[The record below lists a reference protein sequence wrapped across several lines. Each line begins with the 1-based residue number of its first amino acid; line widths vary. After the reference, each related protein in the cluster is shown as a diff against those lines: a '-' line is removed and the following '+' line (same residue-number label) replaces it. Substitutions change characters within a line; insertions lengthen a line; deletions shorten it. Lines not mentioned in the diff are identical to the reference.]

1 MVWSLLEAV
10 GETAMLKRLFTRPLQ
25 RIGLK
30 RPFAD
35 VICAEHVKSI
45 AIGGDG
51 RAKIT
56 VQEKLVF
63 LNPPEPGD
71 LQDTCLVDQ
80 ETTFENFIRH
90 SPDSVEGGRRRVGTT
105 AFIIDWMPKSAV
117 TKYALYDHEYSWF
130 PARSQLQ
137 PALYTEYVCNARTGH
152 FLCEFITPQAF
163 ETAVVFERPRW
174 TPLNTEWRIMRY
186 ALKQID
192 AGSAGPSICDN
203 GQRIEW
209 RIAEPKIGARYMCVA
224 FHTNGLLLWNDN
236 LEKTSFAGRVRRL
249 LGRLTPGRAT

>member
-1 MVWSLLEAV
+1 
-10 GETAMLKRLFTRPLQ
+10 MLKRLFTRSLR
-25 RIGLK
+25 RIGV
-30 RPFAD
+30 RVPFHD

-63 LNPPEPGD
+63 LGVPESGD
-71 LQDTCLVDQ
+71 LQDTCLVDK

-90 SPDSVEGGRRRVGTT
+90 SPDSVEGGRRRIGTT

-117 TKYALYDHEYSWF
+117 TKYALYEHEYSWF
-130 PARSQLQ
+130 PQASQLQ
-137 PALYTEYVCNARTGH
+137 PALHTEYVCTARTGH

-163 ETAVVFERPRW
+163 EAAVVFERPRW

-186 ALKQID
+186 ALKQIE
-192 AGSAGPSICDN
+192 AASGGPTICDN

-209 RIAEPKIGARYMCVA
+209 RIAQPKIGARYMCVA

-236 LEKTSFAGRVRRL
+236 FEKNSFAGRVRRL
-249 LGRLTPGRAT
+249 LGRVSPGRAT